1 VLAGLEVDTTNEG
14 KIKNVIQENKRFRNF
29 AEKKR
34 EGNVSANL
42 ELKTD
47 IIKWNDVDN
56 NRDTSEV
63 RDNYGNTSLD
73 LPTN

>member
-1 VLAGLEVDTTNEG
+1 MLAGLEVNTTSEG

-29 AEKKR
+29 AEKKQ

-47 IIKWNDVDN
+47 KIEWKDVDDSRSKIN
-56 NRDTSEV
+56 V
-63 RDNYGNTSLD
+63 RDNYGNTGLD
-73 LPTN
+73 LPKN